1 VQTVDKSISILKIY
15 WNTFSQQFL
24 FDSVLSAKHE
34 LAEILGVTHGHA
46 MGRNLCIGY
55 PTTHQGLNIP

>member
-1 VQTVDKSISILKIY
+1 LLTKIY

-34 LAEILGVTHGHA
+34 LAEILGVTHGMPWVEICA
-46 MGRNLCIGY
+46 LVIQL
-55 PTTHQGLNIP
+55 PIKD